1 MTMDTAVERT
11 GPIGTLI
18 LITDDEMRDIL
29 THIAVAGDRV
39 LFDRL
44 HDRWTSLRYGT
55 RSGPE
60 VQARGR
66 VVSARHTTLTY
77 SSGEPI
83 RVGDTVRRSRTAQ
96 SLYEVT
102 DIRATGRPSVG
113 LVPRYGYTR
122 ASAIGVDAVAALVLV
137 EEARP
142 TTDLGLDL
150 PLTLEGTDR

>member
-1 MTMDTAVERT
+1 MT
-11 GPIGTLI
+11 G
-18 LITDDEMRDIL
+18 
-29 THIAVAGDRV
+29 
-39 LFDRL
+39 
-44 HDRWTSLRYGT
+44 
-55 RSGPE
+55 
-60 VQARGR
+60 
-66 VVSARHTTLTY
+66 LTY

-122 ASAIGVDAVAALVLV
+122 YGYTRAWASAIGVDAVAALVLV

-142 TTDLGLDL
+142 TTDFGLDL

>member
-1 MTMDTAVERT
+1 MT
-11 GPIGTLI
+11 G
-18 LITDDEMRDIL
+18 
-29 THIAVAGDRV
+29 
-39 LFDRL
+39 
-44 HDRWTSLRYGT
+44 
-55 RSGPE
+55 
-60 VQARGR
+60 
-66 VVSARHTTLTY
+66 LTY
-77 SSGEPI
+77 SSDEPI

-150 PLTLEGTDR
+150 PGWARDHRPPHQGRLAGGAVTRNTYHHNTTRT

>member
-1 MTMDTAVERT
+1 MT
-11 GPIGTLI
+11 G
-18 LITDDEMRDIL
+18 
-29 THIAVAGDRV
+29 
-39 LFDRL
+39 
-44 HDRWTSLRYGT
+44 
-55 RSGPE
+55 
-60 VQARGR
+60 
-66 VVSARHTTLTY
+66 LTY

-122 ASAIGVDAVAALVLV
+122 YGYTRASAIGVDAVAALVLV

-142 TTDLGLDL
+142 TTGLGLDL

>member
-1 MTMDTAVERT
+1 MT
-11 GPIGTLI
+11 G
-18 LITDDEMRDIL
+18 
-29 THIAVAGDRV
+29 
-39 LFDRL
+39 
-44 HDRWTSLRYGT
+44 
-55 RSGPE
+55 
-60 VQARGR
+60 
-66 VVSARHTTLTY
+66 LTY

-142 TTDLGLDL
+142 TADLGIDL

>member
-1 MTMDTAVERT
+1 MSA
-11 GPIGTLI
+11 IGTLI

-29 THIAVAGDRV
+29 THIAGAGDRV

-44 HDRWTSLRYGT
+44 RDRWMSLRYGT

-60 VQARGR
+60 VPARGR
-66 VVSARHTTLTY
+66 VVECPPHHAQDSAMTGLTY

>member
-1 MTMDTAVERT
+1 MT
-11 GPIGTLI
+11 G
-18 LITDDEMRDIL
+18 
-29 THIAVAGDRV
+29 
-39 LFDRL
+39 
-44 HDRWTSLRYGT
+44 
-55 RSGPE
+55 
-60 VQARGR
+60 
-66 VVSARHTTLTY
+66 LTY

-102 DIRATGRPSVG
+102 DIRVTGRPSVG

-142 TTDLGLDL
+142 TTDLGIDL
-150 PLTLEGTDR
+150 PLTLGGTDR